1 MYQSEKEKAAS
12 AGKQEDTIPDKN
24 KSGEKV
30 AKRCSV
36 DCTYYKVRGE
46 ICPIVLDRNGDC
58 VPDV

>member
-1 MYQSEKEKAAS
+1 MYQSAKEKAVS
-12 AGKQEDTIPDKN
+12 ARKQEDAIPDKN